1 MKTKEIENP
10 TNLQVWYEENK
21 ERLVYW
27 LDSRSELYSR
37 IAEMPTTRRTVIR
50 VNLITVAMIVGA
62 VAVSEQPL
70 VSVCSM
76 LCAAYLVKRLNG
88 TDNKE

>member
-21 ERLVYW
+21 ERFVNW
-27 LDSRSELYSR
+27 LDGRSEIYSR
-37 IAEMPTTRRTVIR
+37 IAETPTTRRTVIR
-50 VNLITVAMIVGA
+50 VNLITVALIVGA
-62 VAVSEQPL
+62 VAVGQQPL
-70 VSVCSM
+70 VAAGSM
-76 LCAAYLVKRLNG
+76 LCAGYLVKRLNG

>member
-21 ERLVYW
+21 ERLVNW

-62 VAVSEQPL
+62 VAVSERPL

>member
-21 ERLVYW
+21 ERCIKW

-37 IAEMPTTRRTVIR
+37 IAEMPTTRRTV
-50 VNLITVAMIVGA
+50 T
-62 VAVSEQPL
+62 
-70 VSVCSM
+70 
-76 LCAAYLVKRLNG
+76 
-88 TDNKE
+88 

>member
-21 ERLVYW
+21 ERCIKW

-62 VAVSEQPL
+62 VAVSEQPV

-76 LCAAYLVKRLNG
+76 LFAAYLVKRLNG

>member
-1 MKTKEIENP
+1 MKTREIQSP
-10 TNLQVWYEENK
+10 TNLQVWYGKNK
-21 ERLVYW
+21 ERFVNW

-50 VNLITVAMIVGA
+50 VNLITVALIVGA
-62 VAVSEQPL
+62 VAVGQQPV
-70 VSVCSM
+70 VSICSM
-76 LCAAYLVKRLNG
+76 LCAAYMVKRLNG

>member
-1 MKTKEIENP
+1 MKTKEIGSP
-10 TNLQVWYEENK
+10 TNLQVWCEENK
-21 ERLVYW
+21 ERCIKW

-62 VAVSEQPL
+62 VAVSEHPV